1 MLHPAVPVLSLFL
14 SLSLSLSLSFS
25 LSLSLS
31 LSIYLPLSISLPL
44 FSLSSSF
51 SRYHQPFCTLTHT
64 QQVMQELEE
73 QLRDKNQ
80 ESKRLAH
87 TVFEMR
93 KGGAQV

>member
-1 MLHPAVPVLSLFL
+1 
-14 SLSLSLSLSFS
+14 
-25 LSLSLS
+25 
-31 LSIYLPLSISLPL
+31 
-44 FSLSSSF
+44 
-51 SRYHQPFCTLTHT
+51 
-64 QQVMQELEE
+64 MQELEE